1 LDLGSITNDL
11 SLVSSLAI
19 IVGVVFVVVQLRQNN
34 ALIEAATEQARA
46 ASIQAKVTSDQL
58 RQNHELANMD
68 LIMRLY
74 EFANTAEVQSAW
86 LTVLNSKISS
96 YNDFLKLT
104 KPEQVAF
111 FQIGALFESLGV
123 LVERGI
129 IKLDIITD
137 MFATHLAWRFMKE
150 FVSGVREQYGD
161 DESYDAFEK
170 LHNSLAANED
180 AVRNQSGQL

>member
-1 LDLGSITNDL
+1 LDLAGVTSDL

-34 ALIEAATEQARA
+34 ALIEAATDQARA
-46 ASIQAKVTSDQL
+46 AGVQAKITADQVK
-58 RQNHELANMD
+58 QNYELANMD

-86 LTVLNSKISS
+86 LTVLNSKIDSFG
-96 YNDFLKLT
+96 DFQKLS

-123 LVERGI
+123 LVDRGI
-129 IKLDIITD
+129 IKSDIITD
-137 MFATHLAWRFMKE
+137 MFATNLAWRSMKA
-150 FVSGVREQYGD
+150 FVSGIRERYGD
-161 DESYDAFEK
+161 EESYDAFEK
-170 LHNSLAANED
+170 LHNSIAGNET
-180 AVRNQSGQL
+180 

>member
-1 LDLGSITNDL
+1 MDLGSITNDL

-137 MFATHLAWRFMKE
+137 MFATHLAWRFMRE

>member
-1 LDLGSITNDL
+1 MDLGSVTNDL

-46 ASIQAKVTSDQL
+46 ASIQAKVTTDQL
-58 RQNHELANMD
+58 KQNHELANMD

-96 YNDFLKLT
+96 FEDFLKLS

-123 LVERGI
+123 LVDRGI
-129 IKLDIITD
+129 VKLDIITD
-137 MFATHLAWRFMKE
+137 MFATNLAWRSMKY
-150 FVSGVREQYGD
+150 FVSGVREHYGEE
-161 DESYDAFEK
+161 ESYAAFEK
-170 LHNSLAANED
+170 LHNSFAAD
-180 AVRNQSGQL
+180 VT

>member
-1 LDLGSITNDL
+1 LDLGGLTTDL
-11 SLVSSLAI
+11 SVVSSVSI
-19 IVGVVFVVVQLRQNN
+19 IVGVIFVVVQLRQNN

-46 ASIQAKVTSDQL
+46 ATVQANLTTDQL
-58 RQNHELANMD
+58 KQNHELANMD

-96 YNDFLKLT
+96 YQDFLKLS
-104 KPEQVAF
+104 KPDQVAF

-123 LVERGI
+123 LVDRGI
-129 IKLDIITD
+129 IKLELVTD
-137 MFATHLAWRFMKE
+137 MFATNLAWQYMKE

-161 DESYDAFEK
+161 DESYDEFEK
-170 LHNSLAANED
+170 LHKSLA
-180 AVRNQSGQL
+180 GIKT

>member
-1 LDLGSITNDL
+1 MDLGSITNDL

-46 ASIQAKVTSDQL
+46 ASIQAKVTTDQL
-58 RQNHELANMD
+58 KQNHELANMD

-96 YNDFLKLT
+96 FEDFLKLN

-123 LVERGI
+123 LVDRGI
-129 IKLDIITD
+129 VKLDIITD
-137 MFATHLAWRFMKE
+137 MFATNLAWRSMKD
-150 FVSGVREQYGD
+150 FVSGAREHYGEE
-161 DESYDAFEK
+161 ESYVAFEK
-170 LHNSLAANED
+170 LHNSFATG
-180 AVRNQSGQL
+180 VT

>member
-1 LDLGSITNDL
+1 MDLGSITNDL

-46 ASIQAKVTSDQL
+46 ASIQAKVTTDQL
-58 RQNHELANMD
+58 KQNHELANMD

-96 YNDFLKLT
+96 FEDFLKLN

-129 IKLDIITD
+129 VKLDIITD
-137 MFATHLAWRFMKE
+137 MFATNLAWRSMKD
-150 FVSGVREQYGD
+150 FVSGVREHYGEE
-161 DESYDAFEK
+161 ESYVAFEK
-170 LHNSLAANED
+170 LHNSFAAD
-180 AVRNQSGQL
+180 VT